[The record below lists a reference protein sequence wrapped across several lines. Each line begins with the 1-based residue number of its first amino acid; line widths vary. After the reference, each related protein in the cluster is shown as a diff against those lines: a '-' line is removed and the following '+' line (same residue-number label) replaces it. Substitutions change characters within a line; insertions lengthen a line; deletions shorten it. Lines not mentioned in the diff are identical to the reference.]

1 MLFALVTYLPEP
13 LGPLL
18 NGLREE
24 LVPGCHLRSHIT
36 VLPPR
41 TLASRD
47 AAWRQLQ
54 RDSAHFSPIWI
65 DLDEIQVFPETSVV
79 YLSVAEGSKEL
90 KGLHKRLSQG
100 ALAFNEPFE
109 FTPHVTLAQGL
120 TGESAVRAAEIA
132 RRRWASYR
140 GPRGF
145 LLDSMTFV
153 ESARTDQW
161 SDLGELFLDAVAA
174 R

>member
-18 NGLREE
+18 NGLRED
-24 LVPGCHLRSHIT
+24 LVAGCHLRSHIT

-41 TLASRD
+41 NLASRD

-54 RDSAHFSPIWI
+54 RDVVDFSPIWI
-65 DLDEIQVFPETSVV
+65 DLDEVRLFPGTSVV
-79 YLSVAEGSKEL
+79 YLSVGEGAREL
-90 KGLHKRLSQG
+90 KALHHRLSQG
-100 ALAFNEPFE
+100 ALAFNEPFD

-120 TGESAVRAAEIA
+120 TGEAANRAVDLA
-132 RRRWASYR
+132 RRRWAAYG

-153 ESARTDQW
+153 ESARLDEW
-161 SDLGELFLDAVAA
+161 SDLGELALDAVAA